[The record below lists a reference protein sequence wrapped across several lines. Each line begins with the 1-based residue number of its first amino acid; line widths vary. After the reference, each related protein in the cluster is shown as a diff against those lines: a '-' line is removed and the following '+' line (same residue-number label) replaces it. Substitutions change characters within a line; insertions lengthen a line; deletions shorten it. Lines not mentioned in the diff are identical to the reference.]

1 MLYEVQQEAA
11 RQEAAIENYKDM
23 LAEVTNLRGDIE
35 ERLTKVKES
44 FRKVSDEYE
53 SRKLQEKKLLRT
65 IESLDMLQAQLS
77 KWESELAGNL
87 TISERIS
94 EKDAAM
100 QRELLYQ
107 KQQRDF
113 VMYKLEDEVWKL
125 QTEIKDLDEQLQ
137 IKDREKVALS
147 QTVADANAD
156 LECLEKEHKTLYNAW
171 NSVLTLI
178 SQRDTINEEI
188 SEEQQYSFTIFFLF
202 STLTYFCLIDGFLQE
217 NSTVAGKFTESD
229 GQAQKGLRQG
239 DGEQR
244 AVDVPANSL
253 ERRDQAHE
261 KTVRQRS
268 GKVPQ
273 LGVKLCQVL
282 QTGGPKREGVRD
294 CFSGTNRS
302 LTKISTP
309 FFF

>member
-1 MLYEVQQEAA
+1 MLYDVQQEAT
-11 RQEAAIENYKDM
+11 RQETAIENYKDM

-35 ERLTKVKES
+35 ERLIKVKET
-44 FRKVSDEYE
+44 FRKANEELE
-53 SRKLQEKKLLRT
+53 SKKIQEKKLLRS
-65 IESLDMLQAQLS
+65 IESLDTLQVQLS

-100 QRELLYQ
+100 QRELLMQ
-107 KQQRDF
+107 KQQRDY

-137 IKDREKVALS
+137 IKEQEKIALS

-188 SEEQQYSFTIFFLF
+188 TEEQ
-202 STLTYFCLIDGFLQE
+202 
-217 NSTVAGKFTESD
+217 KF
-229 GQAQKGLRQG
+229 
-239 DGEQR
+239 
-244 AVDVPANSL
+244 V
-253 ERRDQAHE
+253 
-261 KTVRQRS
+261 
-268 GKVPQ
+268 
-273 LGVKLCQVL
+273 
-282 QTGGPKREGVRD
+282 
-294 CFSGTNRS
+294 F
-302 LTKISTP
+302 
-309 FFF
+309 